1 MNLDYIFPTPV
12 WWTDLDIDVNA
23 MTDIVLDIANNNEGQ
38 YRSNRGELN
47 YQSPDY
53 LGEQILNDESLE
65 GDEFKKLLH
74 VIKKNAEIAFGTYGA
89 EMSHI
94 EYANVWMNINGHGG
108 YNEVHVHPGAV
119 MSGVFYVKVPEGEC
133 GKLVFYKD
141 HTEGYL
147 IHSLGIAEDMST
159 AAVPHTDTTYEYPP
173 LAGRLFLFPAW
184 VPHAVRDNQTD
195 DDRISISFNFVPVRN
210 KENLYNTIRKNAR
223 KTV

>member
-12 WWTDLDIDVNA
+12 WWVDLDIDVDK
-23 MTDIVLDIANNNEGQ
+23 MTDIVINIAENNEGQ

-53 LGEQILNDESLE
+53 MGEQILADKELE
-65 GDEFKKLLH
+65 GDEFQKLLR
-74 VIKKNAEIAFGTYGA
+74 VIKEKAQETFATYGA

-94 EYANVWMNINGHGG
+94 EYANTWMNINGRGG

-119 MSGVFYVKVPEGEC
+119 LSGVFYVKVPPGEC

-147 IHSLGIAEDMST
+147 IHSLGISEDMST
-159 AAVPHTDTTYEYPP
+159 SSTPHTDTTFEYPP
-173 LAGRLFLFPAW
+173 SPGRLFLFPAW

-195 DDRISISFNFVPVRN
+195 GDRISISFNFVPVRN

>member
-12 WWTDLDIDVNA
+12 WWVDLPEIDLKK
-23 MTDIVLDIANNNEGQ
+23 MEEIVISVAENNESQ
-38 YRSNRGELN
+38 YRSNRGGLN

-53 LGEQILNDESLE
+53 MGEQILANEELD
-65 GDEFKKLLH
+65 GDEFQKLLR
-74 VIKKNAEIAFGTYGA
+74 VIKEKAEQSFGTYGA

-94 EYANVWMNINGHGG
+94 EYANAWMNINGRGG

-119 MSGVFYVKVPEGEC
+119 MSGVFYVKVPDGEC

-159 AAVPHTDTTYEYPP
+159 SSTPHTDTTFEYPP
-173 LAGRLFLFPAW
+173 SPGRLFLFPAW

-195 DDRISISFNFVPVRN
+195 DERISISFNFVPMRN
-210 KENLYNTIRKNAR
+210 RENLYKTIKKNAA
-223 KTV
+223 